1 MVTVRAFFMPEPK
14 PRTKTKN
21 DMKHFTERELRCR
34 CCGQLPPQARDNIEA
49 LVDNVLDPAREAF
62 GGPIYVNSGYRCP
75 RHNAE
80 VGGVARSQHLVGE
93 AADVRPGANENQNEK
108 LARLAK
114 IIVENGRVDQMIIYP
129 TFIHVS
135 WKRVGSNRHRI
146 ITR

>member
-1 MVTVRAFFMPEPK
+1 
-14 PRTKTKN
+14 
-21 DMKHFTERELRCR
+21 MKHFTERELRCR
-34 CCGQLPPQARDNIEA
+34 CCGQLPPQARENIEA
-49 LVDNVLDPAREAF
+49 LVDNVLDPAREAY

-93 AADVRPGANENQNEK
+93 VADVRPVANEN

-114 IIVENGRVDQMIIYP
+114 IIFENGRFDQMIIYP

-135 WKRVGSNRHRI
+135 WKRVGINRHRI
-146 ITR
+146 ITRNQQ